1 MMSLQLDM
9 RAHCEV
15 SRVQGEG
22 ETPALSNG
30 GTWRAGATLMAALA
44 WTLQSRDSYG
54 LTKHRELTGGAP
66 GRGAGRRAYGSAF
79 QEGVWHARRE
89 AEAAR

>member
-1 MMSLQLDM
+1 MNRAVGHFVPRTCDKAAATMMSLQLDM

-22 ETPALSNG
+22 GAPTLSNG

-44 WTLQSRDSYG
+44 WTL
-54 LTKHRELTGGAP
+54 
-66 GRGAGRRAYGSAF
+66 
-79 QEGVWHARRE
+79 
-89 AEAAR
+89 